1 MYERLSGDHAP
12 YNLRFVT
19 NGVSCTTASII
30 TAALNIRELN
40 SMTEQDKEN
49 VQQIHLLL
57 AMYNA
62 LQPGVFAISG
72 WDLLGVLPLPIA
84 MVEERMADGDTRWIH
99 RGAYDLTGENP
110 DATASG
116 EGIPR
121 AMALYGPLP
130 EQLANPKSFASQ
142 LKHLLSVREAYKIA
156 SSKQIAIP
164 DVTSRSLLVMV
175 HELPAG
181 KGTQVTALNF
191 SASTVDEMILLPG
204 VASGPVVDMLAES
217 VVGDLDEFGTL
228 RISLD
233 GYCGVS
239 LRIVSALPA
248 AIVDED
254 DEG

>member
-1 MYERLSGDHAP
+1 
-12 YNLRFVT
+12 
-19 NGVSCTTASII
+19 
-30 TAALNIRELN
+30 
-40 SMTEQDKEN
+40 
-49 VQQIHLLL
+49 
-57 AMYNA
+57 
-62 LQPGVFAISG
+62 
-72 WDLLGVLPLPIA
+72 
-84 MVEERMADGDTRWIH
+84 
-99 RGAYDLTGENP
+99 
-110 DATASG
+110 
-116 EGIPR
+116 
-121 AMALYGPLP
+121 MALYGPLP
-130 EQLANPKSFASQ
+130 EQLANPNSFASQ

-217 VVGDLDEFGTL
+217 VVGDLDELGTL

-233 GYCGVS
+233 GYRGVS